1 MQRWSRAR
9 RKTERLIDFDGSS
22 AAPRGVHTY
31 SCQPTS
37 CQLPARFYDYSC
49 SSVADETFTRHKRPA
64 PQICPPPVVVSD
76 NSFHSILFV
85 PLYHLPVLIPALAI
99 LLRIYIFHSENARRI
114 FKLFETRNK
123 DRGDRFGTLV
133 TSSTVFCIALKQ
145 RLLWWLDF
153 RAAWEPSRECNQHI
167 IKRDDENEFFSAPE
181 RRKDERRRFSGE
193 LCR

>member
-22 AAPRGVHTY
+22 AAPRGDHTY

-76 NSFHSILFV
+76 NSFHSTLFV
-85 PLYHLPVLIPALAI
+85 PLYHLPRVRSRSRNLSSYLYISRRKCVKNIQALRGVKQRSWRLQLWNLVTFSAVFPYRLKTKI
-99 LLRIYIFHSENARRI
+99 TGVSI
-114 FKLFETRNK
+114 FKRIESHHVN
-123 DRGDRFGTLV
+123 V
-133 TSSTVFCIALKQ
+133 TNTS
-145 RLLWWLDF
+145 
-153 RAAWEPSRECNQHI
+153 
-167 IKRDDENEFFSAPE
+167 
-181 RRKDERRRFSGE
+181 
-193 LCR
+193 